1 MLSWAS
7 RFNICCFLDNHLYE
21 HPSHS
26 IECLLGVGDAGSVR
40 AQAGNAF
47 DQLEEFTAHHRD
59 WLFGHLGYDLAAETE
74 PAPAG
79 GMGQAMVAGAISR
92 LPTTEGTSRPG
103 VPGGTVDPIGFPDLF
118 FFIPLTVIE
127 LSNTWI
133 RIGCL
138 GTDPAAVWETILREV
153 PAPPRPGAAR
163 LAPFQPRFSRE
174 EYLDTIQALRQHILR
189 GDCYEINFCQEFFSH
204 PARIDPLQTWLDLS
218 KVSPSPFSAFYRID
232 EKYLLCASP
241 ERYLRRTGDTLVSQ
255 PIKGTSP
262 RFPGDLTA
270 DMASRAHLYESA
282 KDRSENVMVVDLVR
296 NDLSRICLPDSV
308 RVEELYGIYSFPQV
322 HQMISTI
329 RGQLAP
335 GTGFAAAIRATF
347 PMGSMTG
354 APKNRVVGLIRQYE
368 RTRRGIFSGAVG
380 YCRPEGDFDLNVVI
394 RSILYNQAGSYLSYL
409 VGSGI
414 TFYSDPVLEYQECM
428 MKAEGMKKALRMG
441 EGPGNNI

>member
-21 HPSHS
+21 LPSHS
-26 IECLLGVGDAGSVR
+26 VECLLGVGAARSIR
-40 AQAGNAF
+40 AQTGNAF

-59 WLFGHLGYDLAAETE
+59 WLFGHFGYGLAAETE
-74 PAPAG
+74 PVPA
-79 GMGQAMVAGAISR
+79 S
-92 LPTTEGTSRPG
+92 G
-103 VPGGTVDPIGFPDLF
+103 VSFPPDQSEPADPIGFPDLF
-118 FFIPLTVIE
+118 FFIPETIIE
-127 LSNTWI
+127 LNRTSI

-138 GTDPAAVWETILREV
+138 DTDPARVWDAIVREPPETSR
-153 PAPPRPGAAR
+153 PDAPR
-163 LAPFQPRFSRE
+163 LPPFQARFSRE

-204 PARIDPLQTWLDLS
+204 PAHIDPLQTWFALS
-218 KVSPSPFSAFYRID
+218 EASPSPFSAFYRLD

-241 ERYLRRTGDTLVSQ
+241 ERYLQRKGDILISQ
-255 PIKGTSP
+255 PIKGTSQ
-262 RFPGDLTA
+262 RFPGDPAA
-270 DMASRAHLYESA
+270 DIASREQLYQSA

-329 RGQLAP
+329 KGRLAP

-394 RSILYNQAGSYLSYL
+394 RSILYNQEGSYLSYL

-414 TFYSDPVLEYQECM
+414 TFYSDPVLEYEECLL
-428 MKAEGMKKALRMG
+428 KAEGMKKALQ
-441 EGPGNNI
+441 I